1 VSTPFSENDNSI
13 DRISW
18 AGSTSGIYE
27 ARSGYIWLLTRE
39 KEFREDNSWRFSW
52 KKLRV
57 PEKVK
62 FLLWLIFHD
71 ASPTNLL
78 RYDRTLSQSMSCPR
92 CSISIETVL
101 HCLPG
106 CGIVRNIWFLH
117 NRFWPGSS
125 LSEWYCF

>member
-1 VSTPFSENDNSI
+1 
-13 DRISW
+13 
-18 AGSTSGIYE
+18 
-27 ARSGYIWLLTRE
+27 L
-39 KEFREDNSWRFSW
+39 W

-106 CGIVRNIWFLH
+106 CGMVRNIWFLH